1 MILISSYYHHAQDE
15 EIDTRRFGLSTVA
28 RLEGCI
34 TRATVIIL
42 YSLTSEYWKEVMVKP
57 QGSTSAPALGTEFI
71 LRIRLN
77 VLTNHDKQ
85 DPWANVK

>member
-1 MILISSYYHHAQDE
+1 
-15 EIDTRRFGLSTVA
+15 
-28 RLEGCI
+28 
-34 TRATVIIL
+34 
-42 YSLTSEYWKEVMVKP
+42 MVKP

-85 DPWANVK
+85 DPWANVKINIFATESVSTTQCQLKSDPPTSCLCQILAYPASYNGCVPEINFFVKYVN